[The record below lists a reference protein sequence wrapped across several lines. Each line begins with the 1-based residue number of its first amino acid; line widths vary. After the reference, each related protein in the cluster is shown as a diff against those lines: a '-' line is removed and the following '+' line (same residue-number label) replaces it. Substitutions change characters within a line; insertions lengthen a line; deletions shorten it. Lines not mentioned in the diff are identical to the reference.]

1 LKKVLHTIEFQKRGL
16 ATDTSQPTPELIDSF
31 ISAEILDPVTDP
43 LAYALVAEHMVH
55 GPCGKLNPKSPC
67 MKDGK
72 WTKNYPKP
80 VHDETLIDENGF
92 AIYRSRDDGKFI
104 LKGNIKLD
112 NRWITAFGSLESYV
126 GNNSNFLG
134 KHNIIISF
142 ILHIL
147 PIIIQYEYVLISLP
161 HRMSW
166 GLLLIYPKSNKFMF
180 LGSYTQLW

>member
-72 WTKNYPKP
+72 
-80 VHDETLIDENGF
+80 
-92 AIYRSRDDGKFI
+92 
-104 LKGNIKLD
+104 
-112 NRWITAFGSLESYV
+112 
-126 GNNSNFLG
+126 
-134 KHNIIISF
+134 
-142 ILHIL
+142 
-147 PIIIQYEYVLISLP
+147 
-161 HRMSW
+161 
-166 GLLLIYPKSNKFMF
+166 
-180 LGSYTQLW
+180 